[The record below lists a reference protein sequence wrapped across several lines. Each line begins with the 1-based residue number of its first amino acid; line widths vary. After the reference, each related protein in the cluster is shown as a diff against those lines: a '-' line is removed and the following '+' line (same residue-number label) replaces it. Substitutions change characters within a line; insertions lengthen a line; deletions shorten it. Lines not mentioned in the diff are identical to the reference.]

1 MPTREGLPNPRI
13 ETASLTSPALAGRF
27 FTTMPVVVEMERN
40 KKYTRT
46 ENCQDFV
53 IAVGGERE
61 GEVEYN
67 THISSLGS

>member
-1 MPTREGLPNPRI
+1 
-13 ETASLTSPALAGRF
+13 
-27 FTTMPVVVEMERN
+27 MPVVVEMERN
-40 KKYTRT
+40 KKYTRK